1 MIEQKLNLEQ
11 TQKIIITQELRQAIT
26 LLTMPVLELQH
37 FIEEQ
42 LQENPV
48 LEQEED
54 IHTDSNG
61 ESDHYEEKDTTVDT
75 VQDMLTSGATEDE
88 STYEWEKIAEQWQ
101 DDSTY
106 RLGSSAVNREE
117 IVYRY
122 EPVAMDCTNL
132 YEYLQLQLNVLQ
144 IPERQRRIA
153 EYIIANLGRDGY
165 LLALPENLAEALR
178 VPLGE
183 FYEALYLVCSLDPP
197 GIGCINLKQCLFL
210 QLDPYAP
217 DYGVLTDIIYNYLDM
232 VAANR
237 LPQLAKKL
245 KMPVEDVQQLVDK
258 IRGLNPRPGLAI
270 ESDCVTEYIYPDVM
284 IERVE
289 GSFMVVVNDYAVPK
303 IGINNYYMRL
313 IRNDATMSDDV
324 KNFIKQKLDSAA
336 WIIKGIEQRR
346 STIYR
351 IAEAIIDLQRDF
363 FEHGPNHLVPLNL
376 STVAQEVGVHES
388 TVSRAISNK
397 YVQTPYG
404 LYPWK
409 YFFVNGVGGEGDAR
423 SAVTNVK
430 SVLKE
435 LVEGED
441 PTQPLNDQALVEL
454 LKERGIN
461 VFRRTVAKYRKDL
474 GILNASKRRRY

>member
-11 TQKIIITQELRQAIT
+11 TQKIIITQELRQAIA

-48 LEQEED
+48 LEQDED
-54 IHTDSNG
+54 IQADSAAEDDTFE
-61 ESDHYEEKDTTVDT
+61 ESDQTVET
-75 VQDMLTSGATEDE
+75 VQDMLTNGTPETE
-88 STYEWEKIAEQWQ
+88 SSYEWERIAEEWQ
-101 DDSTY
+101 DDNTY
-106 RLGSSAVNREE
+106 RLHSSVVREE
-117 IVYRY
+117 VAFRY
-122 EPVAMDCTNL
+122 EPVVMDCTNL
-132 YEYLQLQLNVLQ
+132 YEYLQFQLNVLELT
-144 IPERQRRIA
+144 ERQQRIC
-153 EYIIANLGRDGY
+153 EFIIANMGRDGY
-165 LLALPENLAEALR
+165 LLALPEELAESLH

-183 FYEALYLVCSLDPP
+183 FYESLYLIHSLDPP

-210 QLDPYAP
+210 QLDPSAP
-217 DYGVLTDIIYNYLDM
+217 EYGVLTDIIYNYLDM
-232 VAANR
+232 VASNR
-237 LPQLAKKL
+237 LPLLAKKL
-245 KMPVEDVQQLVDK
+245 KMGVEEVQCLVDR
-258 IRGLNPRPGLAI
+258 IRTLNPRPGLAI

-284 IERVE
+284 IERIE
-289 GSFMVVVNDYAVPK
+289 GSFMVVVNDYTVPR

-313 IRNDATMSDDV
+313 IRDDKCMSDEV

-351 IAEAIIDLQRDF
+351 IAEAIIDLQHDF
-363 FEHGPNHLVPLNL
+363 FEHGPNYLVPLNL

-397 YVQTPYG
+397 YVQTPFG

-409 YFFVNGVGGEGDAR
+409 YFFVNGVGGENGSKA
-423 SAVTNVK
+423 AVTNVK
-430 SVLKE
+430 TVLKE
-435 LVEGED
+435 LVDGED
-441 PTQPLNDQALVEL
+441 PSQPLNDQAIVEL
-454 LKERGIN
+454 LKERGIS

-474 GILNASKRRRY
+474 GILNASKRRRYE